1 MTEEE
6 MLLDV
11 AKLGFLL
18 AESIKKMGNIMMVI
32 GVQNSEKYELIWITF
47 IDVYKTIIFILF
59 TVNSLKDS
67 LLKQAF
73 CLQ

>member
-1 MTEEE
+1 MIEEE
-6 MLLDV
+6 VLLVV
-11 AKLGFLL
+11 AKLD
-18 AESIKKMGNIMMVI
+18 NIMMVI
-32 GVQNSEKYELIWITF
+32 GVQNSQKYKLIWITF

>member
-18 AESIKKMGNIMMVI
+18 AESIKKMGNIMIVI

-47 IDVYKTIIFILF
+47 IDVYKTIIY
-59 TVNSLKDS
+59 SK
-67 LLKQAF
+67 
-73 CLQ
+73 